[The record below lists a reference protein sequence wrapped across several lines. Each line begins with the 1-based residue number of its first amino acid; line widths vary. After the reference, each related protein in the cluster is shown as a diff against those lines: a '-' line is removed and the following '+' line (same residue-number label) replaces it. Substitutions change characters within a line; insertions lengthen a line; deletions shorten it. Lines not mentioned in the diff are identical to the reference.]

1 MKDKMTWE
9 ETIQFIRTQ
18 PEFQFLVE
26 KAYFEENLLL
36 NVERFRNSE
45 EYVEILSKIKHY
57 SPDARK
63 ILDIGSGN
71 GITSVSFALDGY
83 EVTTVEP
90 DPSETIGAGAIR
102 KLKQHYDL
110 ENLTVHEAFAEEINF
125 KDEEF
130 DVVFAR
136 QCMHHAYDLQ
146 KFVGEMSRVVKKGG
160 MFFTVRDHVIFNEAD
175 KQWFLENH
183 PLQKYYGGENA
194 FTTNEYKK
202 AISDSNLLLKEEIK
216 YYDSVIN
223 YFPLSKKDFETK
235 KINIKKRFWFHR
247 LLYFF
252 PDYSSRLIDLKLS
265 KEEKQVPGRM
275 YTYIATKQ

>member
-9 ETIQFIRTQ
+9 ETIQYIRTR
-18 PEFQFLVE
+18 PEFKFLVE
-26 KAYFEENLLL
+26 KAYFEENLPI

-45 EYVEILSKIKHY
+45 EYVEILSKIKQY
-57 SPDARK
+57 APNAKK

-71 GITSVSFALDGY
+71 GITSISFALDSY
-83 EVTTVEP
+83 EVTTIEP
-90 DPSETIGAGAIR
+90 DPSDTIGAGAIR
-102 KLKQHYDL
+102 KLKQHYGL
-110 ENLTVHEAFAEEINF
+110 ETLTVHEAFAEEINF

-160 MFFTVRDHVIFNEAD
+160 LFFTVRDHVIFNEAD

-194 FTTNEYKK
+194 FTTSQYKK
-202 AISDSNLLLKEEIK
+202 AISESNLLLEEEIK

-223 YFPLSKKDFETK
+223 YFPLSKNDFETK
-235 KINIKKRFWFHR
+235 KISIIKRFWFNK

-252 PDYSSRLIDLKLS
+252 PKFKSRLVNKKLFE
-265 KEEKQVPGRM
+265 EEKQIPGRM
-275 YTYIATKQ
+275 YTYIANKQ